1 MVIQQKNG
9 PVPSFCACPGMCG
22 HGELSRGGGKCGRG
36 AEGLQRRSVSRGGKG
51 RLVTAALAQLLWPWR
66 SLEGYRG
73 KRGFPVSPAKAKGL
87 FVSKRR

>member
-51 RLVTAALAQLLWPWR
+51 RLVTVIHRGHCCSGTAVVALEEP
-66 SLEGYRG
+66 GG
-73 KRGFPVSPAKAKGL
+73 I
-87 FVSKRR
+87 